1 MTIPEVESDIG
12 STLKVVPSKVRT
24 DEVLVELVPS
34 LYKTLSADPFTFV
47 ARVTIPTKLVAVH
60 TPVANTSP
68 SELSVTPEPTLTEVA
83 VKIPMLYFSV
93 PRPTV
98 RSDPTLTN

>member
-1 MTIPEVESDIG
+1 MTIPEVESDMG
-12 STLKVVPSKVRT
+12 STLKVVPSKVKL
-24 DEVLVELVPS
+24 DEVCVELAPS
-34 LYKTLSADPFTFV
+34 LYKTLLAEPLTFD
-47 ARVTIPTKLVAVH
+47 ARLAVPEKLVAV
-60 TPVANTSP
+60 TIPVKNPSP

>member
-1 MTIPEVESDIG
+1 MTASVKS
-12 STLKVVPSKVRT
+12 
-24 DEVLVELVPS
+24 
-34 LYKTLSADPFTFV
+34 
-47 ARVTIPTKLVAVH
+47 PTNLVAVE
-60 TPVANTSP
+60 TPVTNESP

-83 VKIPMLYFSV
+83 VRIPTLYFSV